1 MLLMAGVGYAMSKG
15 GIKLETE
22 SLGRLVLM
30 VGTPSLVFSS
40 LTSPSLPQM
49 SLTGTVSAAVF
60 TLVFAAILSAGL
72 LYLYRQPI
80 RAFLPSLTMPNS
92 GNFGL
97 PVVMLAFDQ
106 EGLAVGIAFF
116 FVVALVQYTV
126 VPAIMIGEVTLRRIL
141 KEPLIYS
148 LITVAVFRVG
158 ELTPHPII
166 SKTTEILGAMVIPVM
181 VILLGYSVAQLKV
194 SDLRLSILLGAS
206 RLGVGICSGLVT
218 VYIFGLSGIE
228 AGSAF
233 LMASMPCAIIIYLF
247 AIRYNRAPRRIA
259 GIIVV
264 STAMTF
270 LALPVLL
277 WIGIGLSTGTGPF
290 ALVLRGG

>member
-1 MLLMAGVGYAMSKG
+1 
-15 GIKLETE
+15 
-22 SLGRLVLM
+22 
-30 VGTPSLVFSS
+30 
-40 LTSPSLPQM
+40 
-49 SLTGTVSAAVF
+49 
-60 TLVFAAILSAGL
+60 
-72 LYLYRQPI
+72 
-80 RAFLPSLTMPNS
+80 
-92 GNFGL
+92 
-97 PVVMLAFDQ
+97 
-106 EGLAVGIAFF
+106 
-116 FVVALVQYTV
+116 
-126 VPAIMIGEVTLRRIL
+126 MIGEVSLRRIL

-148 LITVAVFRVG
+148 LIAVAVFRVG